1 MPAHRL
7 FKALTQGLACL
18 AATALVAAAPSAA
31 AAVTIRAV
39 DLRSDGPGV
48 ATLTLQLSGSVQR
61 KFFTLD
67 NPSRV
72 VIDLPQ
78 ATLAPGLKLPA
89 GVGPVNRVRSG
100 AQPRQTLRF
109 VLELDASRQSRARLT
124 GDAQAGYQLVVDI
137 GQVMSASQPRSLQP
151 QSLQPQSANA
161 IAADLSTSATAAS
174 PAVAL
179 RPAHAPANS
188 GRDII
193 VAIDAGHGGQ
203 DPGAIGRG
211 GTREKDVVLGIARS
225 LARRID
231 AEPGMRAVLTRD
243 SDRFVVLRDRM
254 NRARAARADI
264 FVSIHADSIANRSIS
279 GSSVYVLSERG
290 ASNEAAR
297 WLAEQE
303 NAADLKGGVSLGDKN
318 GQLASVLMDLSQTA
332 SIGSSVEVAERVL
345 GALDRVG
352 DVRKSQVQQAP
363 FLVLK
368 SPDIPS
374 LLVETAY
381 ISNPAEEKRLRTASH
396 QDAIASAIF
405 SGVREYFRA
414 SPPDGTLFASNRN
427 RGGGAPILAGNASP

>member
-1 MPAHRL
+1 SL
-7 FKALTQGLACL
+7 
-18 AATALVAAAPSAA
+18 
-31 AAVTIRAV
+31 
-39 DLRSDGPGV
+39 
-48 ATLTLQLSGSVQR
+48 QR
-61 KFFTLD
+61 KLFTLD
-67 NPSRV
+67 NPSRI

-78 ATLAPGLKLPA
+78 AKLAPGLRLP
-89 GVGPVNRVRSG
+89 GGTGPVSRLRSG
-100 AQPRQTLRF
+100 AQPKQTVRF
-109 VLELDASRQSRARLT
+109 VLELTGPQPSRSRFT
-124 GDAQAGYQLVVDI
+124 GNAQNGYQLVVDI
-137 GQVMSASQPRSLQP
+137 GQE
-151 QSLQPQSANA
+151 
-161 IAADLSTSATAAS
+161 TAAS
-174 PAVAL
+174 PAAVPTVAL
-179 RPAHAPANS
+179 RPAHAPANT

-211 GTREKDVVLGIARS
+211 GTREKDVVLGIARA
-225 LARRID
+225 LARRLD
-231 AEPGMRAVLTRD
+231 AEPGMRAALTRD

-303 NAADLKGGVSLGDKN
+303 NAADLKGGVSLGDKS

-332 SIGSSVEVAERVL
+332 SIGSSVEVAEQVL

-352 DVRKSQVQQAP
+352 NVRKSQVQQAP

-381 ISNPAEEKRLRTASH
+381 ISNPEEEKRLRTGSH
-396 QDAIASAIF
+396 QEAIANSIF
-405 SGVREYFRA
+405 TGVREYFRA
-414 SPPDGTLFASNRN
+414 SPPDGTQFAATRAQRDRN
-427 RGGGAPILAGNASP
+427 RGGGAPIIAGNTVP